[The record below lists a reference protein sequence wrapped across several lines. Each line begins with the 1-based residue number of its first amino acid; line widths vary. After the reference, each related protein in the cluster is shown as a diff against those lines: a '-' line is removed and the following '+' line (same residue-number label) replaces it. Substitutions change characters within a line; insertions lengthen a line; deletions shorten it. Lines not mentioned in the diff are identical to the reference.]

1 MFYVHDI
8 FFQIIYFIWWSLE
21 IHFWHYWESLMKAL
35 SQGMLLLTLQKFK
48 IFISSDI
55 IVKWL
60 HGRSFP
66 LHYHFY
72 VLKNFIISFWC
83 KTEGKNE
90 LAEILSEH
98 FCSLSVMSR
107 FIAHLFLML
116 VFFRS
121 FLKDLVETTHL
132 FLKMLEKMCKG
143 SSHFV
148 VQKKKTKKRKKNK
161 LKCKISN
168 IFSWFISC
176 ASAHV
181 HILNIKK

>member
-1 MFYVHDI
+1 M
-8 FFQIIYFIWWSLE
+8 
-21 IHFWHYWESLMKAL
+21 
-35 SQGMLLLTLQKFK
+35 
-48 IFISSDI
+48 
-55 IVKWL
+55 KWL

-161 LKCKISN
+161 PKCKISN

-181 HILNIKK
+181 HILNIKKKWLSNVQHWCSFVLNMWLHIYLCLEIKCTTFC